1 MLEQFQRALSCI
13 FLVFV
18 VVAHSNSQE
27 VGVDDSRIKIG
38 GVMDLL
44 GDSSGLGQGMKLGL
58 EAALKGQTVKDRQV
72 ELTIL
77 NDFYN
82 PQTTIEATQELVN
95 QGVFAM
101 IGNVG
106 TPTARVSLP
115 ILAENK
121 TPAVGFF
128 TGAGLL
134 RPGVGD
140 VINFRA
146 SYVQEVAAVIEAA
159 FDAGVKATEV
169 CAYVQNDSYGMA
181 GIAGIKAVFANQP
194 DTQELVDTLDRIMNM
209 EGPNPPRNNLGPIGV
224 YVRNT
229 LKSKDGYESLKNWEA
244 VSGSACRVVITV
256 GTYVPIANFAG
267 YSRYKGENWLISAV
281 SFTGAE
287 NFRVSLEE
295 NGITEGV
302 IMTQVVPDLNSPL
315 PIVAQAR
322 EILGEQM
329 NYVSLEG
336 FVVGKMFLKIAESIE
351 GNISRAGFLNAVRG
365 QVFNLDGL
373 VLDFTNDN
381 QGSDMVLMTYLKDDN
396 YVVINS
402 GGLKSLLQR

>member
-1 MLEQFQRALSCI
+1 MIETAF
-13 FLVFV
+13 
-18 VVAHSNSQE
+18 
-27 VGVDDSRIKIG
+27 
-38 GVMDLL
+38 
-44 GDSSGLGQGMKLGL
+44 
-58 EAALKGQTVKDRQV
+58 EAG
-72 ELTIL
+72 I
-77 NDFYN
+77 
-82 PQTTIEATQELVN
+82 
-95 QGVFAM
+95 
-101 IGNVG
+101 
-106 TPTARVSLP
+106 
-115 ILAENK
+115 
-121 TPAVGFF
+121 
-128 TGAGLL
+128 
-134 RPGVGD
+134 
-140 VINFRA
+140 
-146 SYVQEVAAVIEAA
+146 
-159 FDAGVKATEV
+159 KATEV

-181 GIAGIKAVFANQP
+181 GIAGIKAVFANQQN
-194 DTQELVDTLDRIMNM
+194 TQELVDNLDRIMNM
-209 EGPNPPRNNLGPIGV
+209 EGPNPPRNNVGPIGV

-229 LKSKDGYESLKNWEA
+229 LKSKEGYESLKNWEA
-244 VSGSACRVVITV
+244 ISGFTCRLVITV

-287 NFRVSLEE
+287 NFRISLEE

-322 EILGEQM
+322 EALGEQM

-336 FVVGKMFLKIAESIE
+336 FIVGKMFLKIMESIE
-351 GNISRAGFLNAVRG
+351 GDINRANFLNTVRG